1 MMRAR
6 RTYRRDYANY
16 RRDMSITKRWKR
28 KEQER
33 KLEVQRLE
41 VELSGLLNTGAQ
53 AAFFKQLGIGEE
65 RNLGL
70 RAKGQWWAPA
80 HLVRMNRYFIK
91 YGISSKVRTRAI
103 RNYLEGKEPPSSI
116 LDALAG
122 YTEEQLL
129 RK

>member
-1 MMRAR
+1 MKAR
-6 RTYRRDYANY
+6 RTFRRAYANY
-16 RRDMSITKRWKR
+16 RREMTITKRWKR
-28 KEQER
+28 QEQER
-33 KLEVQRLE
+33 KLQEQRAE
-41 VELSGLLNTGAQ
+41 VEQLGLLNAGAQ
-53 AAFFKQLGIGEE
+53 AAFFKALGIGEE

-103 RNYLEGKEPPSSI
+103 RNYLEGKEPPSNI